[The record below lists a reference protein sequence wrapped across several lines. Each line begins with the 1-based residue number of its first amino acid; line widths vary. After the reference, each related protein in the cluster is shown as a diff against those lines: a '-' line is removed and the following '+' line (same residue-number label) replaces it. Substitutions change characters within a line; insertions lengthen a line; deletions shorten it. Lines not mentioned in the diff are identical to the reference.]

1 MLANVTNDTMDCHE
15 HLKNK
20 AITRCDQRLDP
31 SIIIK
36 DEVDH
41 RFCADSVFSRV
52 LQRRIFLKNSS
63 MSLRDLQS
71 LRRSSRRTTD
81 SDNFESYQELYQ
93 EIIDTFG
100 LLDYQIMPL
109 TCDPLAQFKTV
120 NAAGKEKLPRPP
132 LQKLIPALRSDISTL
147 SETLRRYMCTYLH
160 PHNVLQQSKESLK
173 QRFRVIRASQNLYA
187 EHSIMLAPQDDAFFF
202 RDCKVCAIY
211 DPEIIRFCRDLHCI
225 LLKIFHAQRV
235 KPPSCRFFTP
245 MPEMSDGE
253 VSDD

>member
-31 SIIIK
+31 SIITK

-52 LQRRIFLKNSS
+52 LQRRIFLKNST

-100 LLDYQIMPL
+100 LLDYQVMPL

-132 LQKLIPALRSDISTL
+132 LQKLIREFSLLGSSFISSPL
-147 SETLRRYMCTYLH
+147 AAHAR
-160 PHNVLQQSKESLK
+160 PWSL
-173 QRFRVIRASQNLYA
+173 AS
-187 EHSIMLAPQDDAFFF
+187 
-202 RDCKVCAIY
+202 
-211 DPEIIRFCRDLHCI
+211 
-225 LLKIFHAQRV
+225 
-235 KPPSCRFFTP
+235 
-245 MPEMSDGE
+245 
-253 VSDD
+253 